1 MYVDVVV
8 FPELGH
14 FLLHTWLGWGG
25 EGGGGAIV
33 EILYIVLS
41 MYALGEMM
49 LSLFLRLVIP
59 STAEAK
65 IACEGIGS
73 AQFFFNFT

>member
-1 MYVDVVV
+1 
-8 FPELGH
+8 
-14 FLLHTWLGWGG
+14 
-25 EGGGGAIV
+25 
-33 EILYIVLS
+33 

-65 IACEGIGS
+65 IACEGIG
-73 AQFFFNFT
+73 FYFI